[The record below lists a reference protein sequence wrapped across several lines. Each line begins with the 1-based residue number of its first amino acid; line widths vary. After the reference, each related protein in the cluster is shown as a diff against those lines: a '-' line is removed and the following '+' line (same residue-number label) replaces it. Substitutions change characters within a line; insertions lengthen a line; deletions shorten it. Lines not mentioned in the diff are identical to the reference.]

1 MKYIALILTAL
12 FLYGCSKDTKS
23 GKDQGSDKA
32 VENLEVSLPAELFS
46 SAKIDGAISITE
58 ARKLKAGDKVKV
70 KGKIMGTANP
80 FIKGR
85 ALFVMGDPEKLTSC
99 DLRPGDDCPAPWDVC
114 CDDEKMI
121 KAGILS
127 VQIIDSNGRV
137 LKTGLE
143 GKSGIKKLALVEIE
157 GTVASN
163 SNADAMTINADK
175 IYVKK

>member
-1 MKYIALILTAL
+1 MKYITLIIMAL
-12 FLYGCSKDTKS
+12 FLYGCSKDTKNDKGAEGKANEKVEVPIPS
-23 GKDQGSDKA
+23 G
-32 VENLEVSLPAELFS
+32 LFVSTN
-46 SAKIDGAISITE
+46 IDGAVSVTE

-70 KGKIMGTANP
+70 KGKIMGTSSP
-80 FIKGR
+80 FIEGR
-85 ALFVMGDPEKLTSC
+85 ALFVIGDPEKLTSC

-121 KAGILS
+121 KAGVLS
-127 VQIIDSNGRV
+127 VQIVNSDGRV

-143 GKSGIKKLALVEIE
+143 GKSGMKKLALVEIE

-175 IYVKK
+175 IFVKK